1 MVHIRTYYSI
11 KRNVSEENKQKFV
24 FIRISLIYIQIAGSQ
39 KLTYSNGNAGTPLS
53 RRKSTVLNFVLTFE
67 KELFITTCWLSCG
80 RETLHYHRIFMSGED
95 AIVYGSRG
103 RAL

>member
-1 MVHIRTYYSI
+1 MCL
-11 KRNVSEENKQKFV
+11 KKNKQKFV

-95 AIVYGSRG
+95 AIVYRSRG